1 LAEAVLTVMADS
13 PRWQAMQQAAYHSA
27 LQHTWQS
34 RVSAAE
40 AAYSVALQ

>member
-1 LAEAVLTVMADS
+1 MAD
-13 PRWQAMQQAAYHSA
+13 PQRWQAMQQAAYHSA
-27 LQHTWQS
+27 LHHTWQS